1 MIPHARILA
10 GSLRNLLWLRVSGKG
25 THEISPQLKCFA
37 AARIDE
43 GARHFVV
50 DLEACPTMDSTF
62 MGTLTGIAGRLM
74 ELPGG
79 RLQVVN
85 VNERNRSLLSNLGL
99 DHVLEVDQDGSAV
112 REERDLVR
120 ATLTEE
126 VADSSKAGG
135 AEERRECALE
145 AHQNLCA
152 ANEAN
157 RPRFRDVLEFL
168 QGGPGEKPA

>member
-1 MIPHARILA
+1 
-10 GSLRNLLWLRVSGKG
+10 
-25 THEISPQLKCFA
+25 
-37 AARIDE
+37 
-43 GARHFVV
+43 
-50 DLEACPTMDSTF
+50 

-157 RPRFRDVLEFL
+157 RPRFRDVLECL